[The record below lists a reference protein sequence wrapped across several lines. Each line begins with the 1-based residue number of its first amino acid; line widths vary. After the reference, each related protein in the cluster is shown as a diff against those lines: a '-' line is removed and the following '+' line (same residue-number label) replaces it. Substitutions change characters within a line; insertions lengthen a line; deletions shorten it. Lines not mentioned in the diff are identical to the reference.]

1 MDESRNAFES
11 WVASTTNS
19 DLHRGVM
26 LDRRESGRYSHL
38 ATENKWEAWQASR
51 AAIEIELPRRKA
63 AYASG
68 YGDGYLVDS
77 LMGDALEYD
86 ETVEA
91 IRAAGIKVKE

>member
-1 MDESRNAFES
+1 MDESRKQFYEAFE
-11 WVASTTNS
+11 VLTGCEVN
-19 DLHRGVM
+19 DYPNRDVVRLCHQM
-26 LDRRESGRYSHL
+26 
-38 ATENKWEAWQASR
+38 WEMSR
-51 AAIEIELPRRKA
+51 AAIEIELPRRKMA
-63 AYASG
+63 CASG

>member
-1 MDESRNAFES
+1 MDESRKQFERWINS
-11 WVASTTNS
+11 LPMCSAERHHIDNDRYRFNTTEVAW
-19 DLHRGVM
+19 
-26 LDRRESGRYSHL
+26 
-38 ATENKWEAWQASR
+38 KAWQESR
-51 AAIEIELPRRKA
+51 AAIEIDLPRRKVA
-63 AYASG
+63 CASG

>member
-1 MDESRNAFES
+1 MDESRKQFAEAFEELTG
-11 WVASTTNS
+11 WE
-19 DLHRGVM
+19 
-26 LDRRESGRYSHL
+26 LDDYPNQDY
-38 ATENKWEAWQASR
+38 ADTCWEFWIMSR

-77 LMGDALEYD
+77 LMGDALDYD

>member
-1 MDESRNAFES
+1 MNESRKQFEAAAANKLNFDIS
-11 WVASTTNS
+11 TVIASRDGDSYDSKLIS
-19 DLHRGVM
+19 DWYGF
-26 LDRRESGRYSHL
+26 
-38 ATENKWEAWQASR
+38 WQASR
-51 AAIEIELPRRKA
+51 AAIEIELPSRKA
-63 AYASG
+63 ACASG